1 MTNKNNTLLAALI
14 IFVLS
19 NLSAQ
24 KISSEFKKNW
34 FDGNAEI
41 SSYSLNQSRYGEIRE
56 GSAVLI
62 YVTED
67 FLGEEQVKANKKSKT
82 TIPVLKLNRAKKFL
96 TGIYPYSI
104 MTSTF
109 SGLLSPQNMIK
120 NVASIQEWCGQ
131 SYLQINSGDKELKII
146 SHSYFEGEADQEIS
160 LKKTRTEDELWNLIR
175 MTPNSLPLG
184 ELKLIPSLEMLRLDH
199 KEIKTYDAITSLNK
213 KGKTSIYTITYP
225 SLKRSLS
232 IEFSNSFPH
241 AIEGW
246 EEKYTGKGDSFVTTA
261 KKIHTER
268 RQYWRENNNASK
280 KLRTPFKID

>member
-1 MTNKNNTLLAALI
+1 MKYIKSLLSVCFILSLI
-14 IFVLS
+14 
-19 NLSAQ
+19 NLNAQ
-24 KISSEFKKNW
+24 RISEQFKTHW
-34 FDGNAEI
+34 FDGYAEI
-41 SSYSLNQSRYGEIRE
+41 SSYSLDQSRYGEVRE
-56 GSAVLI
+56 GNAVLI

-67 FLGEEQVKANKKSKT
+67 FLKKEQVKANQKSKT
-82 TIPVLKLNRAKKFL
+82 TVPVLKSNRTKKFL
-96 TGIYPYSI
+96 MGIYPYSI
-104 MTSTF
+104 MTSSF
-109 SGLLSPQNMIK
+109 SALKSPQTVVK
-120 NVASIQEWCGQ
+120 NSASIQEWCGQ
-131 SYLQINSGDKELKII
+131 SYLQMNSGDKELKII
-146 SHSYFEGEADQEIS
+146 SHSYFEGEADQEVS

-175 MTPNSLPLG
+175 ITPNSLPLG

-213 KGKTSIYTITYP
+213 KGETSIYTITYP

-246 EEKYTGKGDSFVTTA
+246 EEKYTGMGDSFVTTA

-268 RQYWRENNNASK
+268 RQYWRENNNAAK

>member
-1 MTNKNNTLLAALI
+1 MKYIKSLLSVCFILSLI
-14 IFVLS
+14 
-19 NLSAQ
+19 NLNAQ
-24 KISSEFKKNW
+24 RISEQFKTHW
-34 FDGNAEI
+34 FDGYAEI
-41 SSYSLNQSRYGEIRE
+41 SSYSLDQSRYGEVRE
-56 GSAVLI
+56 GNAVLI

-67 FLGEEQVKANKKSKT
+67 FLKKEQVKANQKSKT
-82 TIPVLKLNRAKKFL
+82 TVPVLKSNRTKKFL

-104 MTSTF
+104 MTSSF
-109 SGLLSPQNMIK
+109 SALKSPQTVVK
-120 NVASIQEWCGQ
+120 NSASIQEWCGQ
-131 SYLQINSGDKELKII
+131 SYLQMNSGDKELKII
-146 SHSYFEGEADQEIS
+146 SHSYFEGEADQEVS

-175 MTPNSLPLG
+175 ITPNSLPLG

-213 KGKTSIYTITYP
+213 KGETSIYTITYP

-246 EEKYTGKGDSFVTTA
+246 EEKYTGMGDSFVTTA

-268 RQYWRENNNASK
+268 RQYWRENNNAAK